1 MSHNHNHSK
10 DSRFEEQPTVR
21 AQPMEDESV
30 HESPIQDTPIV
41 KESSPTVSDEASAE
55 KLIVSGTVTDCVKLN
70 VRSEPDGTDTSNVIT
85 TIDALTE
92 VEVDM
97 KESTDTFFKIR
108 TADGIEG
115 FCMREYIFLHQ

>member
-10 DSRFEEQPTVR
+10 DPRFEEQPTVR
-21 AQPMEDESV
+21 AQPMEDEPV
-30 HESPIQDTPIV
+30 HEPPIQDTPVV
-41 KESSPTVSDEASAE
+41 KESSPTVPDETSAE
-55 KLIVSGTVTDCVKLN
+55 KMTVSGIVTDCVKLN
-70 VRSEPDGTDTSNVIT
+70 VRSEPDGTDTNNVIT

-92 VEVDM
+92 VEIDM